1 MKKKESFSLTFIYL
15 LMIAGFL
22 CGLIISR
29 IVDLSSVTAL
39 DSLLTTVNKNSDTY
53 AYFVSQ
59 FVIGIIFIL
68 FIFFLGTSVI
78 GIPAIAFVLFTRGVQ
93 IGFSCVL
100 FVATYQLKG
109 ILGILLALLPQVLLD
124 IAAIVIVAVFS
135 IECSTHLLYCTLNPM
150 KMNAKDYVNR
160 GLTHLLLAFVFVLIG
175 SYLKSTLILKL
186 IELFN
191 LI

>member
-1 MKKKESFSLTFIYL
+1 MKRKETYSLTFIYL

-29 IVDLSSVTAL
+29 IVNLNNVPAL
-39 DSLLTTVNKNSDTY
+39 DSLLITVNQNSDTY

-59 FVIGIIFIL
+59 FVMGIFFIL
-68 FIFFLGTSVI
+68 FIFFLGTSII

-109 ILGILLALLPQVLLD
+109 LLGILLALLPQVFLD
-124 IAAIVIVAVFS
+124 IIAIVIMAVFS
-135 IECSTHLLYCTLNPM
+135 IECSTHLLYCTLNSM
-150 KMNAKDYVNR
+150 KMNGKEYLNR
-160 GLTHLLLAFVFVLIG
+160 GLTHLLLAFVLVLIG

>member
-39 DSLLTTVNKNSDTY
+39 DSLLTTVNQNSVLMLLCFAICDWY
-53 AYFVSQ
+53 YFYLIYFLFRYFSHRYSSHC
-59 FVIGIIFIL
+59 FCIIYPRRANW
-68 FIFFLGTSVI
+68 FFMRIVCCYL
-78 GIPAIAFVLFTRGVQ
+78 PAKRDFGDFT
-93 IGFSCVL
+93 
-100 FVATYQLKG
+100 
-109 ILGILLALLPQVLLD
+109 ALLPQVLLD

>member
-1 MKKKESFSLTFIYL
+1 MKRKETYSLTFIYL

-29 IVDLSSVTAL
+29 IVNLNNVPAL
-39 DSLLTTVNKNSDTY
+39 DSLLITVNQNSDTY

-59 FVIGIIFIL
+59 FVMGIFFIL
-68 FIFFLGTSVI
+68 FIFFLGTSII

-109 ILGILLALLPQVLLD
+109 LLGILLALLPQVFLD
-124 IAAIVIVAVFS
+124 IIAIVIMAVFS
-135 IECSTHLLYCTLNPM
+135 IECSTHLIYCTLNSM
-150 KMNAKDYVNR
+150 KMNGKEYLNR
-160 GLTHLLLAFVFVLIG
+160 GLTHLLLAFVLVLIG

>member
-1 MKKKESFSLTFIYL
+1 MKKKESYSLTFIYL
-15 LMIAGFL
+15 IMIAGFL
-22 CGLIISR
+22 CGIIISR
-29 IVDLSSVTAL
+29 IVDLSSVTDL
-39 DSLLTTVNKNSDTY
+39 NSLLVTVNQSSDTY

-59 FVIGIIFIL
+59 FVVGIVFIL

-93 IGFSCVL
+93 IGFSCIL

-124 IAAIVIVAVFS
+124 IVAIVIIAIFS
-135 IECSTHLLYCTLNPM
+135 IECSTRLLYCTLNPM
-150 KMNAKDYVNR
+150 KMNAKQYINK
-160 GLTHLLLAFVFVLIG
+160 GLSHLLLAFVLVLIG